1 MTARPFSSISS
12 KSRPTPGEVGPGKA
26 HTSSLKG
33 SIDDRA
39 EASPNVI
46 GLLGAQVTHNEAPLG
61 MVRSVLTSS
70 AGQAV
75 GVEIEGPD
83 GRWSLLPLAAALFG
97 PDSIEANPLTLLQ
110 LSEGDFYLQNG
121 ARRCSVASRG
131 NCDAPPGHTRGSS
144 TQSRF
149 AEQHVEDDRA
159 ESTDARARGN
169 LRRASMMRK

>member
-33 SIDDRA
+33 SIDDGA
-39 EASPNVI
+39 EASPNAI
-46 GLLGAQVTHNEAPLG
+46 GLLGAQITHNAAPLG

-144 TQSRF
+144 TQS
-149 AEQHVEDDRA
+149 AD
-159 ESTDARARGN
+159 STSNVWKTTA
-169 LRRASMMRK
+169 RRASTPERGATSGVHQ